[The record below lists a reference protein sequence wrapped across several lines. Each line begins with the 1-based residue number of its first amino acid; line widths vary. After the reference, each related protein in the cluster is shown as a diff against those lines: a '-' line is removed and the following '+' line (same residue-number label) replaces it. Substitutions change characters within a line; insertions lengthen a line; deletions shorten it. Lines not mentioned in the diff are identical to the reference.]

1 MRLLCPNCDA
11 QYEVDDSVI
20 PKDGRDVQCSSC
32 GQTWFQK
39 SASQLGDT
47 DQPSA
52 DQANEQDVVTDQP
65 DPKPE
70 VEPEV
75 EQVAE
80 AEAEA
85 EIEIEPDNEPEP
97 EPELETEH
105 EPLKADEAVLDVLRQ
120 EAALETEAR
129 HEEAQGGLETQPDLG
144 LDDKTDN
151 SEASLG
157 AEISQRTAHLR
168 GIEPE
173 IETNASRSDLL
184 PDIEEINSSLQN
196 ESAAETEEAIA
207 EIKRGRSGFRLGFGL
222 IIILATLLFLA
233 YVYAPQ
239 IVESAPSAEAFMVN
253 YVETVDG
260 LRLWLDQLMKSATE
274 KMSSGTAES

>member
-39 SASQLGDT
+39 SADQIGDEEQAGDHQDHRT
-47 DQPSA
+47 EEANDQS
-52 DQANEQDVVTDQP
+52 
-65 DPKPE
+65 DPEPE
-70 VEPEV
+70 VEPETKQTV
-75 EQVAE
+75 ETGDEPEGDSEDEPDTDQE
-80 AEAEA
+80 AE
-85 EIEIEPDNEPEP
+85 
-97 EPELETEH
+97 TEREQQKH
-105 EPLKADEAVLDVLRQ
+105 DEAVLDVLRQ

-129 HEEAQGGLETQPDLG
+129 QDEAQGGVETQPDLG
-144 LDDKTDN
+144 LDQAD
-151 SEASLG
+151 ASQG
-157 AEISQRTAHLR
+157 AAVSQRTARLR

-173 IETNASRSDLL
+173 ADPNASRSDLL

-196 ESAAETEEAIA
+196 ESVVETEEAIA
-207 EIKRGRSGFRLGFGL
+207 EGKRGRSGFRLGFGL

-239 IVESAPSAEAFMVN
+239 ITAMVPSLEALMTS

-260 LRLWLDQLMKSATE
+260 LRQWLDQMMLSATA
-274 KMSSGTAES
+274 KMSGATPES

>member
-52 DQANEQDVVTDQP
+52 DQASEQDVVADQP

-80 AEAEA
+80 VEAEA
-85 EIEIEPDNEPEP
+85 EPDNEPDSEP
-97 EPELETEH
+97 EPETEH
-105 EPLKADEAVLDVLRQ
+105 EPRKADEAVLDVLRQ
-120 EAALETEAR
+120 EAALESEAR

-157 AEISQRTAHLR
+157 AEISQRTARLR

-173 IETNASRSDLL
+173 IETNTSRSDLL

-239 IVESAPSAEAFMVN
+239 IIESAPSAEAFMVN

-274 KMSSGTAES
+274 KMSGGTAES

>member
-39 SASQLGDT
+39 SASQLEEAKQT
-47 DQPSA
+47 DHRQGTMLEEA
-52 DQANEQDVVTDQP
+52 AEQQDA
-65 DPKPE
+65 E
-70 VEPEV
+70 A
-75 EQVAE
+75 VAE
-80 AEAEA
+80 HEAEPKSESA
-85 EIEIEPDNEPEP
+85 SEIEPD
-97 EPELETEH
+97 LEH
-105 EPLKADEAVLDVLRQ
+105 ELDLDPRKPDEAVLDVLRQ
-120 EAALETEAR
+120 EAALEVEAR
-129 HEEAQGGLETQPDLG
+129 HDESQGGLETQPDLG
-144 LDDKTDN
+144 LDQADEA
-151 SEASLG
+151 EASLG
-157 AEISQRTAHLR
+157 ASVGQRTARLR

-173 IETNASRSDLL
+173 ADPSASRGGML

-196 ESAAETEEAIA
+196 ESGMDAPETIA
-207 EIKRGRSGFRLGFGL
+207 QAKRGRSGFRLGFGL

-239 IVESAPSAEAFMVN
+239 IIAKVPSVEAIMTS

-260 LRLWLDQLMKSATE
+260 LRHWLDQLMQSATA
-274 KMSSGTAES
+274 KMSGGTAES